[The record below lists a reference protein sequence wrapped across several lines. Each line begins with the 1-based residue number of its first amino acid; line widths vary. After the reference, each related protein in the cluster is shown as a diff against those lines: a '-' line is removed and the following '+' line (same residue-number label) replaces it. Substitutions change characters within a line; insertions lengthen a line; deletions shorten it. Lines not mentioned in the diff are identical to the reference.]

1 MTVGEVPFV
10 TGLFPSGGRVGTKTN
25 VGISGWNLPC
35 AFADLDFSGKTP
47 GIYPFQASR
56 LANAVPLLLDT
67 LPECY
72 ESEPNDTKTNAT
84 SVILPVIING
94 HIDRPGDWDVFRFE
108 GHAGQQVVAEVFAR
122 RLDSPVDSLLRLFDP
137 AGKQVAIN
145 DDREDKG
152 SGLNT
157 HHADSYLSVRLLA
170 DGWYSVY
177 LGDTQRGGGSAYG
190 YRLRLSAPR
199 PDFELRVT
207 PSSLNVRGGASVPI
221 TAYALRKDGFTNEI
235 ALALKDAPA
244 GYRLTGAVIPA
255 NQDQVRFTLTAPL
268 SAARDPVTMS
278 MEGRANMQG
287 HPVVRPAVPSDDM
300 MQAFAYRH
308 LVPAQE
314 LKVALTG
321 RLRPRSE
328 MAVLSPKSV
337 RLSAGGT
344 ARLELDLPVGGFV
357 HDIAYE
363 LVDPP
368 DGISV
373 KEMTPDGLVLQADAA
388 KVKVGQKGNLIIA
401 ASGTPAQA
409 ADAKRPA
416 NMNFRFPLGAFPA
429 LAYEITP

>member
-1 MTVGEVPFV
+1 M
-10 TGLFPSGGRVGTKTN
+10 
-25 VGISGWNLPC
+25 
-35 AFADLDFSGKTP
+35 
-47 GIYPFQASR
+47 
-56 LANAVPLLLDT
+56 
-67 LPECY
+67 
-72 ESEPNDTKTNAT
+72 
-84 SVILPVIING
+84 
-94 HIDRPGDWDVFRFE
+94 
-108 GHAGQQVVAEVFAR
+108 
-122 RLDSPVDSLLRLFDP
+122 
-137 AGKQVAIN
+137 
-145 DDREDKG
+145 
-152 SGLNT
+152 
-157 HHADSYLSVRLLA
+157 
-170 DGWYSVY
+170 
-177 LGDTQRGGGSAYG
+177 
-190 YRLRLSAPR
+190 
-199 PDFELRVT
+199 T